1 MVVYRIT
8 NLKNN
13 KIYIGS
19 TVNFE
24 VRKAEHLGQLR
35 SGKHGNKWLQY
46 DFTIFKEESFVFEIL
61 HDDFKTRDAMLL
73 REYELI
79 LKTKDKNYN
88 IDTNCPVVSGRSERK
103 SGARYARIIKVKEG
117 LSKRDRIARSKVKG
131 DHRIKINHPTLDLIA
146 ERKRERDL
154 NKAKMSP

>member
-8 NLKNN
+8 NLKNK

-24 VRKAEHLGQLR
+24 VRKAEHLGELR
-35 SGKHGNKWLQY
+35 SNKHCNRWLQY
-46 DFTIFKEESFVFEIL
+46 DFRIFKEESFVFEIL
-61 HDDFKTRDAMLL
+61 HDNFKTRDAMLL
-73 REYELI
+73 KEYELI
-79 LKTKDKNYN
+79 LKTKNNNYN

-117 LSKRDRIARSKVKG
+117 LSKRDWTARGKVKG
-131 DHRIKINHPTLDLIA
+131 NHRIKVNHPTLDLIA

-154 NKAKMSP
+154 NKAKMLL